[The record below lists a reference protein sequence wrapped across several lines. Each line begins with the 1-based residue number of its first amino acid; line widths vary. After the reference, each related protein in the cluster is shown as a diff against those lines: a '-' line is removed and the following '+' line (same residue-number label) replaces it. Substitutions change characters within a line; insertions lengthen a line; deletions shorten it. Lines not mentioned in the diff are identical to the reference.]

1 MTPST
6 WHLPV
11 DGGSI
16 GGVEQAGSDPCLL
29 FIPNAGSPALGWSTL
44 FDQLSDCRAI
54 ALDRRGHALS
64 YSAPFEDGNEHWG
77 DVIRVTQGLQLTRP
91 ILVGHSTGGFVALCA
106 AAARPDLFSAV
117 VTIETGLLDEP
128 QDVVDQ
134 MLEDSYDDEIV
145 TTVAE
150 RFSAG
155 RVFHD
160 EREIEDFV
168 AAHRFGASQDWVT
181 ADIQQDL
188 SDEIRYTIVKRPD
201 GTWLRTPDVQAL
213 RESLNRNSNCRYYPN
228 AELYDLIELPVH
240 VVQTEDGYSVTPPEQ
255 VERLTAR
262 RPNLRFHD
270 IGGGHFAHYSHAV
283 PLASIIRSVAQ
294 ETYRPS
300 AA

>member
-1 MTPST
+1 MTLST
-6 WHLPV
+6 WQLPV

-16 GGVEQAGSDPCLL
+16 GGLAQAGSGACLL
-29 FIPNAGSPALGWSTL
+29 FIPNAGSPAIGWSSM
-44 FDQLSDCRAI
+44 FDQLPGCRAI
-54 ALDRRGHALS
+54 ALDRRGHSLS

-77 DVIRVTQGLQLTRP
+77 DVITVVEGLKLARP
-91 ILVGHSTGGFVALCA
+91 VVVGHSTGGFVALCA

-128 QDVVDQ
+128 RDVVDQ
-134 MLEDSYDDEIV
+134 MLEDAYDDDIV

-168 AAHRFGASQDWVT
+168 AAQRLGASQGWVT
-181 ADIQQDL
+181 ADIQRDL
-188 SDEIRYTIVKRPD
+188 GDEIRYTIVKRPD
-201 GTWLRTPDVQAL
+201 GTWLRTPDLPAL
-213 RESLNRNSNCRYYPN
+213 RETLNPKSKCRYYPN

-255 VERLTAR
+255 VERLSAR
-262 RPNLRFHD
+262 RPNLRFHN
-270 IGGGHFAHYSHAV
+270 IGGGHFAHYNHAIAV
-283 PLASIIRSVAQ
+283 ASIIRSVVN
-294 ETYRPS
+294 ETNRPS
-300 AA
+300 EA